1 MIRKNLENNSNIKA
15 GIYIRVSTEVQAREG
30 FSMPQQEK
38 RLIELYN
45 ENHIEIYVIYRDSG
59 INA

>member
-15 GIYIRVSTEVQAREG
+15 GIYIRVSTKVQAREG
-30 FSMPQQEK
+30 FSISEQEN

-45 ENHIEIYVIYRDSG
+45 ENHIEIYVIYRDVV
-59 INA
+59 